1 MDQKQ
6 FEIICKKL
14 DKIATVVAMQGI
26 EDKNDKIAFLKKA
39 GLSSDEIGQ
48 LVGIKN
54 VRDTEGWKRK

>member
-1 MDQKQ
+1 MESKQ

-14 DKIATVVAMQGI
+14 DKIAAIVATQGI

-39 GLSSDEIGQ
+39 GLSSEEIGP

-54 VRDTEGWKRK
+54 VRETEGWKRK